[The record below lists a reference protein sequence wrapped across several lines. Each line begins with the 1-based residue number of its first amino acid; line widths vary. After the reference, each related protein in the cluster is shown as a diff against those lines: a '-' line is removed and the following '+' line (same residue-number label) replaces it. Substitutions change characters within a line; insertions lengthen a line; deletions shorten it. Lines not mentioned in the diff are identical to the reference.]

1 MDDFTGT
8 VCGNN
13 VKYPLIGAM
22 REELRGVSRGKDAKD
37 VDWEKV
43 AASFDDLP
51 EKPEPIAI
59 DVSELLSKV
68 QKSDKKPK
76 SGNKK
81 VKAGSATIETKSELK
96 FVLKSFFL
104 PEISP
109 QNAHHKS
116 SAISQAGQPNVPVL
130 ESLSRKTSTPS
141 CAHTSCMPSQHSKT
155 TS

>member
-51 EKPEPIAI
+51 
-59 DVSELLSKV
+59 VSL
-68 QKSDKKPK
+68 QC
-76 SGNKK
+76 
-81 VKAGSATIETKSELK
+81 ATGFE
-96 FVLKSFFL
+96 SFNG
-104 PEISP
+104 EI
-109 QNAHHKS
+109 
-116 SAISQAGQPNVPVL
+116 L
-130 ESLSRKTSTPS
+130 F
-141 CAHTSCMPSQHSKT
+141 
-155 TS
+155 